1 MCACVCVCQNQD
13 MLCFEFYKFNLA
25 ANSKVCSQSGS
36 RRVPLV
42 FAGDV
47 LEVAVKLLCPAG
59 VSRGAVVDLLREA
72 KSAVS

>member
-1 MCACVCVCQNQD
+1 MSVKIKTCCALNSTNSVSLQTAKC
-13 MLCFEFYKFNLA
+13 A
-25 ANSKVCSQSGS
+25 ANQGHGEFL
-36 RRVPLV
+36 LV